1 MGSGENASVDFVPV
15 ITENEEKMLDDVLA
29 APFSYVST
37 EGPVWRTAAMRR
49 RIIEDQRKS
58 HVLVRRGARVIGAV
72 SWSAGQT
79 PGFFRLVL
87 TSRSDGAWTP
97 AVADRAIRTALSML
111 LRAAEVKRVE
121 LLVATYNEVVLE
133 YLTESTGFIV
143 EGVLRDRFFI
153 DGEFWPGIVCRADLA
168 EFKKRGELSSES
180 RTELLSALRKKTLA
194 DLAAAHDIPSWSV

>member
-168 EFKKRGELSSES
+168 EFKERGELSSES